1 VAGALRPGLSS
12 AQIDAVRAGAL
23 SGDWREIRRHLELVA
38 ALVVN
43 VPGFP
48 IPRVGLAASGGI
60 QSALVAA
67 GVVVPDS
74 GGVVDVD
81 AAVADL
87 VQAVADEVETRA
99 NRRKRAASLLDN
111 TKELRVAALLNSMEV

>member
-1 VAGALRPGLSS
+1 VSESQVAAL
-12 AQIDAVRAGAL
+12 RAGAL
-23 SGDWREIRRHLELVA
+23 SGDWREIRGHLELVA

-48 IPRVGLAASGGI
+48 IPRVGLAASAGI

-67 GVVVPDS
+67 GMVLPSS
-74 GGVVDVD
+74 GGEGEVE

-87 VQAVADEVETRA
+87 VQAVADEVEARAKRRSRAKCVLDETR
-99 NRRKRAASLLDN
+99 
-111 TKELRVAALLNSMEV
+111 ELRVAALRESINL